1 MRMSVVSSRYSASE
15 SPRKAYRDR
24 NRPSF
29 RVQESL
35 NSSFCRS
42 FQELT
47 LTSFINLQS
56 EAADEESSLRVSDE
70 LRSTSFWEE
79 EVKES
84 VENLMTFIR
93 QLKSSNHPPVD
104 PDWVYMEDAIE
115 EAVEKVV
122 FKDDRSSVFD
132 YLFI

>member
-1 MRMSVVSSRYSASE
+1 
-15 SPRKAYRDR
+15 
-24 NRPSF
+24 
-29 RVQESL
+29 
-35 NSSFCRS
+35 
-42 FQELT
+42 
-47 LTSFINLQS
+47 
-56 EAADEESSLRVSDE
+56 
-70 LRSTSFWEE
+70 
-79 EVKES
+79 
-84 VENLMTFIR
+84 MTFIR